1 MTFLEKGLLECIEW
15 YLVHWSKSTLTKF
28 VVDRET
34 VSSSCNCAQIKYRQL
49 QVIVVTAS
57 LVATASAA

>member
-1 MTFLEKGLLECIEW
+1 MLECIEW
-15 YLVHWSKSTLTKF
+15 YLVYWSKATLTEL

-34 VSSSCNCAQIKYRQL
+34 VSSSCNCAQIKYWQF

>member
-1 MTFLEKGLLECIEW
+1 MLEW
-15 YLVHWSKSTLTKF
+15 YLVYWSKATLTEL

-34 VSSSCNCAQIKYRQL
+34 VSSSCNCAQIKYWQF